1 MCVCV
6 SVCVFILLCVC
17 VGGFIGLHEHVFQ
30 GRVSV
35 CVDCGKVPD
44 VSLRVDGRLAKEG
57 GGCLRGAGAP
67 GLCTIRSRARP
78 FSILCEGEGDVGVCV
93 CAQRAVP
100 FSACLRI
107 QKRKKNPKRD
117 EKMKS
122 PPQSE
127 NTYYSN
133 YETTR
138 K

>member
-57 GGCLRGAGAP
+57 GVPARGWGTWA
-67 GLCTIRSRARP
+67 LH
-78 FSILCEGEGDVGVCV
+78 DK
-93 CAQRAVP
+93 VP
-100 FSACLRI
+100 
-107 QKRKKNPKRD
+107 
-117 EKMKS
+117 
-122 PPQSE
+122 SE
-127 NTYYSN
+127 TFFNIV
-133 YETTR
+133 
-138 K
+138 